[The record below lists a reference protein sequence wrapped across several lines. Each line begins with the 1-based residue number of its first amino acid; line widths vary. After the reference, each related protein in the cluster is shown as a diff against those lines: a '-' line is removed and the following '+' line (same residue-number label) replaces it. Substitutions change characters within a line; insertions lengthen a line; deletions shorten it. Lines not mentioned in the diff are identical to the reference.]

1 MSGRP
6 SSFKPA
12 LSPSSSLP
20 VFQCTLCSSSR
31 VSAVPARFGDSW
43 CSCRCTSTQAYPRP
57 NVNEAKNR
65 PGRRPGQDSDLARN
79 LARNLATSAKSPRQ
93 HSLAHNPTNFFSR
106 SPPFALL
113 YSFIFTSSHRSSC
126 YILTPP
132 PPKSEY
138 THFEGPTPS
147 LSYVHLRRR
156 AATLT
161 NPTGRHQPRPFHP
174 AYQKHDDPGLDVYD
188 IPVALPPTSNLSYS
202 PGATGASVV

>member
-1 MSGRP
+1 VSGHP

-31 VSAVPARFGDSW
+31 VSAVPARFGGSW

-57 NVNEAKNR
+57 NVNEAKKRPGDDQDRTATWRTWRETWRETWRPLRNR
-65 PGRRPGQDSDLARN
+65 PDNTRWPTIRPTSSPEAPRLLCSTLLSSPHPTAR
-79 LARNLATSAKSPRQ
+79 LATS
-93 HSLAHNPTNFFSR
+93 SLP
-106 SPPFALL
+106 L
-113 YSFIFTSSHRSSC
+113 
-126 YILTPP
+126 

-161 NPTGRHQPRPFHP
+161 NPTGRHQPRPSTRH
-174 AYQKHDDPGLDVYD
+174 
-188 IPVALPPTSNLSYS
+188 TRS
-202 PGATGASVV
+202 TTTRASMSTTFQ